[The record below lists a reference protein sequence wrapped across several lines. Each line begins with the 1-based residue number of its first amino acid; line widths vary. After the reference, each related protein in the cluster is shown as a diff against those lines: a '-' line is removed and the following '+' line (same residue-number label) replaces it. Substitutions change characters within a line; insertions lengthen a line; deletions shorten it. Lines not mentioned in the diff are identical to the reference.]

1 MVAKVSLG
9 EELLQ
14 QLQQAGELRVEDALG
29 VPVVLMT
36 PDARQQLEKLAYDDS
51 EWTDAE
57 QNALM
62 AEALDDPGGWGAPGM
77 EVYDELY
84 GSDFQAHG
92 ENQ

>member
-1 MVAKVSLG
+1 MVAKVTLG
-9 EELLQ
+9 E
-14 QLQQAGELRVEDALG
+14 QLQQAGELRVEDTLG

-36 PDARQQLEKLAYDDS
+36 LGARQQLQKIAYDDS

-62 AEALDDPGGWGAPGM
+62 AEALNDPEGWGAPGM

-84 GSDFQAHG
+84 GGDFQTHG